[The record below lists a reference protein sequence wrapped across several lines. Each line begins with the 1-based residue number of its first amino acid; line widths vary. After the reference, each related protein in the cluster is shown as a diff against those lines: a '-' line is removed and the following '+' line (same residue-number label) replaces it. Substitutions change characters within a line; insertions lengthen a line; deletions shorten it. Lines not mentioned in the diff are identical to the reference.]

1 MSRALAA
8 FAEDLGWVPGT
19 LSQTPVFLLQFK
31 WGGSVPLPASVSTL
45 FPKHRDASK
54 NTGSDSRFP
63 SISNIVRLAP
73 VPTLSSGSSSV

>member
-31 WGGSVPLPASVSTL
+31 WGGSVPLPASV
-45 FPKHRDASK
+45 PIIHRDASK
-54 NTGSDSRFP
+54 NTDSDSRFP